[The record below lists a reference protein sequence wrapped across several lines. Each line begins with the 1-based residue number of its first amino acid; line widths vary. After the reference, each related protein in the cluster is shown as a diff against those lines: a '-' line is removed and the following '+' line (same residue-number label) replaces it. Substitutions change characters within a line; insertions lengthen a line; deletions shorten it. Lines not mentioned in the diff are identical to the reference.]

1 MKIRP
6 YDVSACCNWRLRT
19 VLEIISK
26 LVPDSFD
33 TCNML
38 KMLVTTIRTAM
49 HKHSNDDSREERRE
63 DGERSRK
70 IVDVDEWMALI
81 CIRTSGC

>member
-6 YDVSACCNWRLRT
+6 YNVSGCCNWRLRT
-19 VLEIISK
+19 FLEIISK

-38 KMLVTTIRTAM
+38 NMLITTIRTAM
-49 HKHSNDDSREERRE
+49 HKRNNDDSREEREQRTERE
-63 DGERSRK
+63 VEIELR
-70 IVDVDEWMALI
+70 
-81 CIRTSGC
+81 